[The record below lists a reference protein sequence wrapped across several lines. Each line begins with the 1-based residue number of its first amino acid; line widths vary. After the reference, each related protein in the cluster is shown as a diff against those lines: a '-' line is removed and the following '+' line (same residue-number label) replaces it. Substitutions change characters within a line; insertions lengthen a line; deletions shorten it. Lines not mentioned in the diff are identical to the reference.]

1 MEQSI
6 NMKPQGVRFT
16 ENSKLLLYVSMASMT
31 MLFAGLTSGYIVR
44 QGQGNWVVFDLPT
57 AFFISTALIVLSS
70 FTMHW
75 AIISVKK
82 DNLNNTGL
90 ALMIT
95 LALGLGF
102 AFTQFLGWSQL
113 VDKGIYFTG
122 NPSGSFLYTLT
133 FVHLG
138 HMVGAIISVINVN
151 LKSIRGKYHSKSYLG
166 ISLVAIFW
174 HFLDILWI
182 YLFVFLLLV
191 R

>member
-122 NPSGSFLYTLT
+122 NPSGSFLYAIT

-138 HMVGAIISVINVN
+138 HMVGAIISIIIVN
-151 LKSIRGKYHSKSYLG
+151 LKCIKGKYHSKSYLG
-166 ISLVAIFW
+166 ISLVSIFW
-174 HFLDILWI
+174 HFLDAMWI

>member
-16 ENSKLLLYVSMASMT
+16 ENSKLLLFISMASMT

-44 QGQGNWVVFDLPT
+44 QGQGNWVVFDLPI
-57 AFFISTALIVLSS
+57 AFYISTAIIILSS
-70 FTMHW
+70 ISMHW
-75 AIISVKK
+75 ALLSVKK
-82 DNLNNTGL
+82 DKIENTRL
-90 ALMIT
+90 ALIIT

-113 VDKGIYFTG
+113 VDNGIYFTG
-122 NPSGSFLYTLT
+122 NPSGSFLYAIT

-138 HMVGAIISVINVN
+138 HMVGAIIAIINVN
-151 LKSIRGKYHSKSYLG
+151 LKCIKGKYHSKSYLG
-166 ISLVAIFW
+166 ISLVSIFW
-174 HFLDILWI
+174 HFLDVLWI